1 MTFEATLESV
11 VRNVVREELR
21 TALGASKPSEYLS
34 LRDAAVRAG
43 VSAATVRRWVRDGK
57 VPRYGEGRIVRVRW
71 ADVEAALSKA
81 EAPATEA
88 DSKAWA
94 SKVLSLRASRGG

>member
-1 MTFEATLESV
+1 MTFESTLESV

-57 VPRYGEGRIVRVRW
+57 VPCVRVGRIARVKW
-71 ADVEAALSKA
+71 CDVEAALSKA

-88 DSKAWA
+88 DDKAWV
-94 SKVLSLRASRGG
+94 SKVLTMRAARGG

>member
-1 MTFEATLESV
+1 MTFEAALESV

-43 VSAATVRRWVRDGK
+43 VSAATVRRWVKDGK
-57 VPRYGEGRIVRVRW
+57 VQRFGEGRIVRVRW

-88 DSKAWA
+88 AVDA
-94 SKVLSLRASRGG
+94 KVMSILGRARGVR